1 MIYVTDTAKNELQK
15 HLAEKALENHTIR
28 LYMTSF
34 GWGGPRFG
42 LALDELVEGDQLIE
56 AEGFNFV
63 MERDLYDTY
72 KPFDVGFSK
81 GWLGKGFTVQ
91 SHRISGSC

>member
-34 GWGGPRFG
+34 G
-42 LALDELVEGDQLIE
+42 
-56 AEGFNFV
+56 
-63 MERDLYDTY
+63 
-72 KPFDVGFSK
+72 
-81 GWLGKGFTVQ
+81 
-91 SHRISGSC
+91 